1 MRDLAKEEKGPVRH
15 AGGDLSGDW
24 IVGSFRMRFGHVD
37 STVLAT
43 ADNSR
48 GSIHGYSHGNL
59 GQPGAHRFVPTHHS
73 IVEMSTK
80 VLLGNARFK
89 KWIVSLELRIR
100 PDRTGGGHRFVSS
113 DC

>member
-1 MRDLAKEEKGPVRH
+1 MRDLAKAEKSPVRH

-48 GSIHGYSHGNL
+48 GAITATSG
-59 GQPGAHRFVPTHHS
+59 
-73 IVEMSTK
+73 
-80 VLLGNARFK
+80 
-89 KWIVSLELRIR
+89 SLVHTASFQLTIQ
-100 PDRTGGGHRFVSS
+100 
-113 DC
+113 